1 MTDVKLLK
9 VMFVL
14 CYAIGWHLNLVV
26 AQDPVFNG
34 VVTLDIYDLPYTQLV
49 DIDANNDIEIE
60 LQPYRTDITMT
71 FHVCGDSIV
80 YEKRSAKNSEIYR
93 SYQYKNVSF
102 IPRTSGDDGF
112 LEVPGMRSIFAGVE
126 GKHWKPYRKKRDENP
141 LRFSHRLIHP
151 FMNDMVWY
159 ARLDESEVYRRQRRN
174 GGMFESAFNPRG
186 KYLFEASTLDTSY
199 EIKKYTYVSVE
210 NYSCEQLFEKMIIG
224 KRLDSLTSADQ
235 QQVGYS
241 PDTSISLNRD
251 LGQLEIGEVY
261 DTSGAIIPAMV
272 LPDAPYTLVEFY
284 TDNCTGC
291 MKKLPYLDS
300 LRSRLPPS
308 QLGIV
313 SIHVSGED
321 NFGAWRKLLDKRP
334 ERWLNYMTLAE
345 DEAYLQTAFNFR
357 IMPRYVLVDI
367 DGYVVLPYAP
377 WPSDNRLLDVLE
389 KIYPELKH

>member
-1 MTDVKLLK
+1 MTDTKLLK
-9 VMFVL
+9 VLLAL
-14 CYAIGWHLNLVV
+14 CYAIGWYLNPVV

-34 VVTLDIYDLPYTQLV
+34 VITLDIYELPYAHLV
-49 DIDANNDIEIE
+49 DIDADNDTETE

-93 SYQYKNVSF
+93 AYQYKDVSF

-126 GKHWKPYRKKRDENP
+126 SKHWKPYRKKRDENP

-151 FMNDMVWY
+151 HMNDMVWY

-199 EIKKYTYVSVE
+199 EIKKYTYERVD
-210 NYSCEQLFEKMIIG
+210 NYSCERLFEKMIIG

-241 PDTSISLNRD
+241 PDTSISLDRD
-251 LGQLEIGEVY
+251 LGQLEVGEVY
-261 DTSGAIIPAMV
+261 DTSGAIMPAMV

-284 TDNCTGC
+284 TEDCTGC

-300 LRSRLPPS
+300 LRSRLQPS

-313 SIHVSGED
+313 SIYVSGED
-321 NFGAWRKLLDKRP
+321 NFEAWRKLLDRRP
-334 ERWLNYMTLAE
+334 DRWLNYMTLAE
-345 DEAYLQTAFNFR
+345 NEGYLQDVFNFR
-357 IMPRYVLVDI
+357 IMPRYVLIDI

-377 WPSDNRLLDVLE
+377 WPSDDRLLDVLG